1 MATERKKWPRES
13 PNGEKNSSMESR
25 RTHTFSGQEGGRRK
39 LQEPRRKET
48 ADGRSGQVTSAPRLC
63 VEEGREGNGECSG
76 TYKLKGKKTQHSD
89 WRGKLG
95 GELSDLKKEDFNAE
109 KLKRRDN

>member
-1 MATERKKWPRES
+1 MVKRTAAWS
-13 PNGEKNSSMESR
+13 PVEPYSL
-25 RTHTFSGQEGGRRK
+25 RTRGGRRK

-76 TYKLKGKKTQHSD
+76 TYKICGSKVRKPSIVT
-89 WRGKLG
+89 G
-95 GELSDLKKEDFNAE
+95 GGS
-109 KLKRRDN
+109 